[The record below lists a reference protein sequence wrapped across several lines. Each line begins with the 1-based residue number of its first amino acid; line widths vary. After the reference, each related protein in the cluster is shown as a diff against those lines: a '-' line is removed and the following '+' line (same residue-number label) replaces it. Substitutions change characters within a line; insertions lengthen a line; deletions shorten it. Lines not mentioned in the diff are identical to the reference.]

1 MKKQSKK
8 LLPIAI
14 IGGAVVISIAMN
26 LLKPAPL
33 KAESPDTAVAVK
45 TQILQ
50 RTQAVLA
57 VESQGTVLPRT
68 RTSLTSEVSGRVLH
82 VSPHFVVGGVFKA
95 DDVLLQLDPT
105 DYQVALQRA
114 NAKLI
119 SMNAQL
125 TFEQARAV
133 QAEKEWGMTGRP
145 AEEAPLLALRKP
157 YLEEARANVLQ
168 AEAEVKQAKLK
179 LARATIRAP
188 YAGMVAAKSVDIGQ
202 FVTVG
207 AMLGEIFAI
216 DFAEVRLPLT
226 KRDLSMMNDFSAVD
240 ATSHFEVILK
250 GSMDTEIEQWVA
262 KLVRSEGVI
271 NEQSRA
277 LYMIAQINDPYRR
290 LTPDQS
296 VAIPP
301 LLMGTFVTATIGGKT
316 LEDAFAI
323 PRHALLEGSKVALV
337 DSEQRLRLKIVEP
350 IFGDDQ
356 FYYVTSGLEEGAE
369 MIVSAMGVPIEG
381 MKVSADKD
389 MIVEEAATDAQ

>member
-240 ATSHFEVILK
+240 AMSHFEVILK